1 MFAVWMVSLAGEVV
15 MEDLSDPCT
24 VWDNVRVCYVTR
36 TELEARKK
44 LYSLFPPTQQPL
56 VSPVR
61 FQWSQSPTR
70 TDSLPPSLP
79 PSLPSALKLN
89 KSPPA
94 SSLVQPR
101 SQAAQGQK
109 AFWNKNGSIT
119 VMEVFQPNKI
129 KNTKKISWPDPQ
141 PEKLHRTRK
150 LSDSF
155 GHNKTKPKIF
165 PPSTQLVERRK
176 KKVKSE
182 DRQDRPALMT
192 RNFTWRGKKVLNLG
206 DTEAPSLQAGDS
218 DLIVPDIE
226 RSAEHWAVQPVAS
239 QLLYSSYSA
248 SKW

>member
-1 MFAVWMVSLAGEVV
+1 MKLLTLSLSIDISCCDVCSLEGESSEEGEVSV

-44 LYSLFPPTQQPL
+44 LYSLSPPTQQPL

-61 FQWSQSPTR
+61 FQWSQSQSQWASRSDPQPAAAAGPGT
-70 TDSLPPSLP
+70 
-79 PSLPSALKLN
+79 SLPSALKLN

-101 SQAAQGQK
+101 SQAGQAQK

-119 VMEVFQPNKI
+119 VMEVCKPPV

-141 PEKLHRTRK
+141 PEKLHRIRK

-155 GHNKTKPKIF
+155 VQNKIKPKLLF
-165 PPSTQLVERRK
+165 PPATQLVERKRK
-176 KKVKSE
+176 KARVEEK
-182 DRQDRPALMT
+182 PALTT
-192 RNFTWRGKKVLNLG
+192 RNFSWRGKKVVNLG
-206 DTEAPSLQAGDS
+206 DTEAPPVHSEHS
-218 DLIVPDIE
+218 DLVVPDIE
-226 RSAEHWAVQPVAS
+226 W
-239 QLLYSSYSA
+239 
-248 SKW
+248 